1 MGLLAKTAAVLACCA
16 VIAWGE
22 SWHFDGM
29 KAGEPPRGWRVAATN
44 AASAPVWRVVSMKDA
59 PSAPNALVMAAP
71 PKGAKGIFGYGSVFN
86 LCYLPRADFTDG
98 TLSVAFKALKGR
110 EDRGGGIAWRI
121 KGPDTYQ
128 VVRFNPLED
137 NLRLYY
143 VHKGRRVMVANADA
157 RLAPGWHRMEVKVAG
172 ERIRVWLDGRLL
184 IDAEDSHVRGR
195 GGVGLW
201 TKADAV
207 TAFDDF
213 AMEKGR

>member
-1 MGLLAKTAAVLACCA
+1 MSLLTKTAAVLACC
-16 VIAWGE
+16 VGIVWGE
-22 SWHFDGM
+22 SWHFDEM

-44 AASAPVWRVVSMKDA
+44 AASVPVWRVTAAKNA
-59 PSAPNALVMAAP
+59 PSRPNVLVMAAP
-71 PKGAKGIFGYGSVFN
+71 PKGAKGMFGYGSVFN
-86 LCYLPRADFTDG
+86 LCYLPEPNFEEGELT
-98 TLSVAFKALKGR
+98 VAFKALKGH
-110 EDRGGGIAWRI
+110 EDQGGGIAWRI

-143 VHKGRRVMVANADA
+143 VKKGRRVMVAGADVH
-157 RLAPGWHRMEVKVAG
+157 LAPGWHRMAVAVEG
-172 ERIRVWLDGRLL
+172 DRIRVRLDGKLL
-184 IDAEDSHVRGR
+184 IDAEDDHIQGR

-213 AMEKGR
+213 TMEKAR